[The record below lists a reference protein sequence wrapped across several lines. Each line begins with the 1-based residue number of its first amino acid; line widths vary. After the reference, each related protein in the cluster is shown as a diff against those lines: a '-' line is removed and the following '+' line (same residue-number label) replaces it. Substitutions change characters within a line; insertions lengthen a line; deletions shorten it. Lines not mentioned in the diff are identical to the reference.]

1 MIYSYEGHPDILQA
15 IGAPKNQERHKK
27 NIMIVKRIISSFT
40 KQKKSHYA
48 FFVASMIALS
58 LVSLTACK
66 VGHNNFSKEKSIVS
80 KSDSIDSTIRFKE
93 PIHRDFDAIMAS
105 GVIRMITRFNSSSY
119 FLHRGE
125 EKGFE
130 YELAREFARRH
141 RLALE
146 VVISPENEHPIDLL
160 NSGRGDFIAANFSIT
175 PERLNYVEFSNPYN
189 LVNQILVFRSG
200 KQNPTSLAELNGITI
215 SVREGSSY
223 LKTLKRIQEEKNYDF
238 KIEVLP
244 KIWDTEAILFAL
256 LDGQFEATVAD
267 DNLLRSASL
276 YMNGL
281 QEGPVISENDLIAW
295 ATRKNSPEL
304 TERMNQFLEPHFR
317 ISEVDS
323 LPRRSSFMNVLKS
336 RYFDNRP
343 AIYNVRNYALG
354 TGYEGI
360 FSPFDNMVKPL
371 AQEAGIDWKLVIAVM
386 AQESR
391 FDPYAESR
399 MGALGLMQI
408 IPRFSNVYYKDELF
422 DPETNIR
429 EGLRFLR
436 KHLNH
441 YAYMDSTNQVAFA
454 LAAYNVGMGHMAD
467 ARRLT
472 IDRNRDPNSWEH
484 VSESLLM
491 LMNPH
496 HYRNARHGYAR
507 GIETVNYVRNIM
519 NRYQLYHTLMMFA
532 DEDPVRDRLDSILS
546 SVDKR

>member
-1 MIYSYEGHPDILQA
+1 MIFKS
-15 IGAPKNQERHKK
+15 
-27 NIMIVKRIISSFT
+27 IINFLATNNRSF
-40 KQKKSHYA
+40 YG
-48 FFVASMIALS
+48 FFALSVITLSLIALS
-58 LVSLTACK
+58 GCK
-66 VGHNNFSKEKSIVS
+66 VGQSNFGKEKSRVI
-80 KSDSIDSTIRFKE
+80 KTDSTDASITFLD
-93 PIHRDFDAIMAS
+93 PVSRDFEAIKAS

-130 YELAREFARRH
+130 YELALAFARQH
-141 RLALE
+141 KLALE
-146 VVISPENEHPIDLL
+146 VVISSENEHPIDLL

-175 PERLNYVEFSNPYN
+175 PERLAYVNFSSPYN
-189 LVNQILVFRSG
+189 EVNQVLVFKRGNKIPQSIE
-200 KQNPTSLAELNGITI
+200 ELNGITI
-215 SVREGSSY
+215 SVREGSAY
-223 LKTLKRIQEEKNYDF
+223 LKTLRRLQNDYELDF
-238 KIEVLP
+238 QIDVLP

-281 QEGPVISENDLIAW
+281 VEGPTISEHDMIAW
-295 ATRKNSPEL
+295 ATRKNAPEL
-304 TERMNQFLEPHFR
+304 TQRMNQFLEPHFR
-317 ISEVDS
+317 ISEVDG

-343 AIYNVRNYALG
+343 AVYNVRNYVLG

-360 FSPFDNMVKPL
+360 FSPYDNMVKPL
-371 AQEAGIDWKLVIAVM
+371 AYEAGIDWKLVIAVM

-391 FDPYAESR
+391 FDRYAESWA
-399 MGALGLMQI
+399 GALGLMQI
-408 IPRFSNVYYKDELF
+408 IPRFSTVEYKDELF

-441 YAYMDSTNQVAFA
+441 YAYMDSTNQMAFA

-519 NRYQLYHTLMMFA
+519 NRYQLYNTLMTFA
-532 DEDPVRDRLDSILS
+532 DEDPVRDRIDSILS
-546 SVDKR
+546 SAR